1 MSMKATVPSTSRQSS
16 SGVFASQSM
25 VRRGTNETSS
35 AEADDEEAAAVT
47 PTFCARRQLR
57 ERTPAPHGTFT
68 PPQRNPP
75 RKGTSDTS
83 NWTNRRVTPIPKAK
97 GGGMSAAELQVLHS
111 TEMDRIEQWRH
122 EALERAGYDPEAA
135 IVLAA
140 SHDIDLHD
148 AVSLLDRGC
157 SVELALQILL

>member
-1 MSMKATVPSTSRQSS
+1 MFEVKLAPCK
-16 SGVFASQSM
+16 GFA
-25 VRRGTNETSS
+25 
-35 AEADDEEAAAVT
+35 
-47 PTFCARRQLR
+47 
-57 ERTPAPHGTFT
+57 
-68 PPQRNPP
+68 NPP
-75 RKGTSDTS
+75 EKGASNTS

-97 GGGMSAAELQVLHS
+97 GNGMSAAELEVLH
-111 TEMDRIEQWRH
+111 TEQDRIEQWRH

-148 AVSLLDRGC
+148 AVSLLERGC